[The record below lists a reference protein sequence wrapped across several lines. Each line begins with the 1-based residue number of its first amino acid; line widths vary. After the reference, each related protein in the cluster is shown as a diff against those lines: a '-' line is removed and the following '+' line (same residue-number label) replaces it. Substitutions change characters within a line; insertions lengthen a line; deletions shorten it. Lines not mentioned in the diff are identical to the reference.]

1 MGSRMSFSALILA
14 IALLGG
20 MGFALIDQESKRADH
35 GQTVVAAPLFGG
47 DNVDTVTPAP
57 PAPPAPAPPAPAP
70 AGPAP
75 PAPAPVSVA
84 QPPPQGPCFF
94 TLGFEDLRNRII
106 AAYGDVVGPCLENE
120 HGNVDPVTGQLVNR
134 DTLQLTANGLEV
146 WDASTNTMR
155 FTDGSNTWVYSACGL
170 QLRPNTQTYVW
181 ETNAAIAAQAVP
193 APGTCELV

>member
-1 MGSRMSFSALILA
+1 
-14 IALLGG
+14 
-20 MGFALIDQESKRADH
+20 MGFVLIDRESKRAGD
-35 GQTVVAAPLFGG
+35 GQTVVPAPLFGG
-47 DNVDTVTPAP
+47 DNVDTVTPAL

-70 AGPAP
+70 VAPAP

-84 QPPPQGPCFF
+84 QPPPPGPCFF

-146 WDASTNTMR
+146 WDAATNTMR

-170 QLRPNTQTYVW
+170 QLRSNTLTYVW